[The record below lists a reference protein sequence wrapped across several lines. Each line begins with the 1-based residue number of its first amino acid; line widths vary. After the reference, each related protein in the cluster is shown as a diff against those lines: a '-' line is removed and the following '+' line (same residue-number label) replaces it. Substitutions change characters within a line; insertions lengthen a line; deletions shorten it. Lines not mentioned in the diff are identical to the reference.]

1 MSDVYL
7 QRYLEEQL
15 PQHLEHP
22 HEEGD
27 FHPEALL
34 PSSPHFLNDTENAE
48 RCAQVNTLRGTATAG

>member
-1 MSDVYL
+1 
-7 QRYLEEQL
+7 LEEQL

-48 RCAQVNTLRGTATAG
+48 RCAQVNTLRRTATAG